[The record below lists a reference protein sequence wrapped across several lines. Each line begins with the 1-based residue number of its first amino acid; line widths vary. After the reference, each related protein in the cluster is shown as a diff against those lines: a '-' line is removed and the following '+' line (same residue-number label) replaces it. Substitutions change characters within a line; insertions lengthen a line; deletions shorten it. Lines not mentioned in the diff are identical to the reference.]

1 MERAVALARFNQ
13 ISVDDLPENVR
24 GYTADRF
31 VVAVD
36 EMAEVVSMDELER
49 RYIHRVLAL
58 VEGNKS
64 RAAQLLGFDRRTMYR
79 KLERYQSR
87 QQLTREH
94 EAPKRAPEA

>member
-87 QQLTREH
+87 QQMPREH